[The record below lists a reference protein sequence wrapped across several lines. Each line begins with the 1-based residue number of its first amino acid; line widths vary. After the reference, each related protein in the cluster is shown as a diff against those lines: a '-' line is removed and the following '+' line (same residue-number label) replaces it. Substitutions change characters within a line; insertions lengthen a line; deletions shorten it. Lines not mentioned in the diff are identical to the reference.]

1 MVPAARSAAQ
11 ESEPEEHPDTVRMRK
26 LSACFGTGWA
36 IIDQATGQPVRLE
49 TLSDLADAL
58 PDPDEREEP
67 ERAIDG
73 TAVYERDYVVAPGE
87 TLLETLGAL
96 GMNEAEL
103 AKRTGRPLKTINQII
118 TGKAAITPEIAL
130 QLERLLD
137 VPARI
142 WNNLEAH
149 YQETRARLNAEGSK
163 LIESEQ

>member
-1 MVPAARSAAQ
+1 MVPAARSAPQ

-36 IIDQATGQPVRLE
+36 IIDQATGQPVRVE

-73 TAVYERDYVVAPGE
+73 TAAYERHYAVPPGQ

-96 GMNEAEL
+96 TMNEAEL
-103 AKRTGRPLKTINQII
+103 AKRTGQPVKTINQII

-130 QLERLLD
+130 QLERVLG

-149 YQETRARLNAEGSK
+149 YQDARARL
-163 LIESEQ
+163 QY

>member
-1 MVPAARSAAQ
+1 MVPAARSAPQ

-36 IIDQATGQPVRLE
+36 IIDKATGQPVRVE

-58 PDPDEREEP
+58 PDPDEPEEP
-67 ERAIDG
+67 A
-73 TAVYERDYVVAPGE
+73 AYERHYAVPPGE

-96 GMNEAEL
+96 AMNEAEL

-130 QLERLLD
+130 QLERVLG

-149 YQETRARLNAEGSK
+149 YQDARARLDAEGSK
-163 LIESEQ
+163 E